1 MAFEGLVNRGF
12 ERYVAIYKAL
22 GNEQRLKMM
31 YLLCTLDNHV
41 AVSEF
46 AEVFNDSQSNASRQ
60 LKTLRDAGL
69 LQKYRQGRSTFYSIP
84 DDLDEFAAKALES
97 IRSLPHGEISC
108 EAQRCAEL
116 CVQREK

>member
-22 GNEQRLKMM
+22 GNEQ
-31 YLLCTLDNHV
+31 
-41 AVSEF
+41 F

>member
-1 MAFEGLVNRGF
+1 MSFEGLVNRDF
-12 ERYVAIYKAL
+12 ERYVAIYTAL

-31 YLLCTLDNHV
+31 YLLCTIDNHV
-41 AVSEF
+41 TVSEF

-60 LKTLRDAGL
+60 LKILHDAGL

-84 DDLDEFAAKALES
+84 GDLDEFAAKALES

-116 CVQREK
+116 CAQREK